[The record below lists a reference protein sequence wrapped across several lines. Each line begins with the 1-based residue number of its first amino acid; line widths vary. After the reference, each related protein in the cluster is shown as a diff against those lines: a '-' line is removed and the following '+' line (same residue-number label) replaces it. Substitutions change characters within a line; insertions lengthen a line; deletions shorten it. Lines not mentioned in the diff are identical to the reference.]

1 MATREKPLYR
11 SEIRQRT
18 DRPTSSVILQYTG
31 RRLKFDAEIY
41 GYPEGTFF
49 VASPADVPWPPELEQ
64 AAADA
69 CVALEAL
76 PEAQD
81 VRDAT
86 VEALVTEAAV
96 HAPELLAAMAEPRV
110 YWNDWDQR
118 ELERKHMIAGRHLQ
132 QRTAAA
138 IRQVML
144 RGGDNIP
151 CPEPPRAPDLP
162 PPTAGDELAL
172 PGRRARE
179 AGPASPQPGA
189 ARTAPAAPA
198 AADEG
203 AEEATHL
210 PTSVAVHRARDAV
223 VAAREA
229 ELPQR
234 LPGGARRRLKRMPP
248 GAYIA
253 HGSDAIDPR
262 ADLGAAMADAQAKGT
277 KGNEAVVID
286 WDGEWPVVVRRY
298 GQDGRTIYKVEDALR
313 RAGLEVEPPE
323 PSAEVG

>member
-49 VASPADVPWPPELEQ
+49 VASPSDVPWPPELEQ
-64 AAADA
+64 AAAEA
-69 CVALEAL
+69 CVAVETL
-76 PEAQD
+76 PEA
-81 VRDAT
+81 RELREAT

-96 HAPELLAAMAEPRV
+96 HAPELLAEMAEPRV
-110 YWNDWDQR
+110 YWNDWDRR
-118 ELERKHMIAGRHLQ
+118 ELERKHMIAARHLQ
-132 QRTAAA
+132 QRTSAAV
-138 IRQVML
+138 RQVML
-144 RGGDNIP
+144 RGADNIP
-151 CPEPPRAPDLP
+151 CPEPPQVPGP
-162 PPTAGDELAL
+162 PPPAAGDELAL
-172 PGRRARE
+172 PGRERRP
-179 AGPASPQPGA
+179 GLPASPLPA
-189 ARTAPAAPA
+189 EPEAAPA
-198 AADEG
+198 SPAATDEG
-203 AEEATHL
+203 ARL
-210 PTSVAVHRARDAV
+210 PTSVAVHRARDAI

-248 GAYIA
+248 GTYIA
-253 HGSDAIDPR
+253 HGSEAIDPR

>member
-11 SEIRQRT
+11 SEIRQRS

-49 VASPADVPWPPELEQ
+49 VASPADVPWPPELEE
-64 AAADA
+64 AAAEA
-69 CVALEAL
+69 CVVLETL
-76 PEAQD
+76 PEARD

-96 HAPELLAAMAEPRV
+96 HAPELLADMAEPRV
-110 YWNDWDQR
+110 YWNDWDRR
-118 ELERKHMIAGRHLQ
+118 ELERKHMIAARHLQ
-132 QRTAAA
+132 QLTSAAV
-138 IRQVML
+138 RQVMV
-144 RGGDNIP
+144 RGAHNIP
-151 CPEPPRAPDLP
+151 CPEPAPQAPELP
-162 PPTAGDELAL
+162 PPSAGAELAL
-172 PGRRARE
+172 PGRSRRE
-179 AGPASPQPGA
+179 DAPVVPPSRVPDA
-189 ARTAPAAPA
+189 APAAPA
-198 AADEG
+198 AA
-203 AEEATHL
+203 EEDTSWL

-248 GAYIA
+248 GVYIA
-253 HGSDAIDPR
+253 HGSEAIDPR
-262 ADLGAAMADAQAKGT
+262 ANMSAAMADAQAKGT

-298 GQDGRTIYKVEDALR
+298 GQGGRTIYKVEDALR
-313 RAGLEVEPPE
+313 RAGIEVTPDEP
-323 PSAEVG
+323 AEVGT